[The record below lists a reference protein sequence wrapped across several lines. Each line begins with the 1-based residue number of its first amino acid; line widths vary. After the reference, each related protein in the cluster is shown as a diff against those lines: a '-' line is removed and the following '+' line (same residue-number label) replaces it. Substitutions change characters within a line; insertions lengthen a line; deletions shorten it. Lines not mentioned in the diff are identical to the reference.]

1 MVQGQCR
8 ILLLNGPNLQLLGRR
23 EPETYG
29 ATTLVEIEERATRLA
44 HELNVA
50 LTCRQSNHEGEL
62 VDWIG
67 AADADG
73 LVINPGA
80 YTHTSVALRDAI
92 AGTGIAAVEV
102 HLSNI
107 YAREEFRHCSHL
119 APVCIAQISGF
130 GADSYE
136 LALRG
141 LVRYLA

>member
-1 MVQGQCR
+1 MQEQCR

-29 ATTLVEIEERATRLA
+29 ASTLAEIEERATRLA

-50 LTCRQSNHEGEL
+50 LVCRQSNHEGEL

-67 AADADG
+67 TADAAG

-107 YAREEFRHCSHL
+107 YAREDFRHCSHL